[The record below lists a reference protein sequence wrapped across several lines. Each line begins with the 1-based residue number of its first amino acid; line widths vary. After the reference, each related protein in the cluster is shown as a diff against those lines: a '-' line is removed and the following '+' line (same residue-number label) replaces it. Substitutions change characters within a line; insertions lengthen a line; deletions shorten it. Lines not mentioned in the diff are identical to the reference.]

1 MIYDINN
8 LVCKYKTGAHPALVI
23 KDLQIFDTER
33 VFFIGSSGV
42 GKSTILE
49 TLGFMNNTIEKADRF
64 TFNHSL
70 GEENMLEVWKK
81 SESYLSNIRNSNLS
95 FIFQVTNLFTTLN
108 AEDNVL
114 LTLLLQGTSKIQ
126 AVDKIRKTVRKIF
139 PEKYKEILN
148 NKKIVEMSGGQRQR
162 LAFVRAI
169 CSQYKILF
177 ADEPTGNL
185 DKGLAEK
192 VMNHLSEDIIDKS
205 ATAIVV
211 SHDINLSVKHATKI
225 VFIEKKEGEG
235 VNLFNSIEEKFNYG
249 EINFDNI
256 YKKQENGKWINQA
269 DYGGRK
275 PPEFSDSQLVSI
287 LEKNIRS

>member
-211 SHDINLSVKHATKI
+211 SHDINLSV
-225 VFIEKKEGEG
+225 
-235 VNLFNSIEEKFNYG
+235 
-249 EINFDNI
+249 
-256 YKKQENGKWINQA
+256 
-269 DYGGRK
+269 
-275 PPEFSDSQLVSI
+275 
-287 LEKNIRS
+287 

>member
-1 MIYDINN
+1 
-8 LVCKYKTGAHPALVI
+8 
-23 KDLQIFDTER
+23 
-33 VFFIGSSGV
+33 
-42 GKSTILE
+42 
-49 TLGFMNNTIEKADRF
+49 
-64 TFNHSL
+64 
-70 GEENMLEVWKK
+70 
-81 SESYLSNIRNSNLS
+81 
-95 FIFQVTNLFTTLN
+95 
-108 AEDNVL
+108 
-114 LTLLLQGTSKIQ
+114 
-126 AVDKIRKTVRKIF
+126 
-139 PEKYKEILN
+139 
-148 NKKIVEMSGGQRQR
+148 EMSGGQRQR